1 LHRENIDGQYGV
13 LAEHYISGEN
23 YEKGAKYSKLA
34 CKKAQKAASFK
45 EAIEYAE
52 KEAFCLARLPTTP
65 ATQREIIDA
74 RTRLAGY
81 HLSLT
86 HHVEANEAVAP
97 IAHSAAELNY
107 QKRLPL
113 IYTAMGSYKDWVEED
128 FSEGSRYLTEA
139 LKISEEIKDNISLW
153 YASWFL
159 GMNLSMNCDFE
170 KGFEFY
176 EKSLDVGTSL
186 NRLIM
191 IAMANIGIVAFNYT
205 DRGKNNLAYQIS
217 KEALQMAQESGD
229 TYIKGI
235 VSSGHGIACYSKGL
249 FDEAEKTLLQ
259 ALSFCEKAAQL
270 GWWAG
275 ASGWLGHV
283 YSDMGEYQQ
292 AKVYYEEGISALER
306 TRIYP
311 YWVNM
316 WNVSLARS
324 KVLNNDQDIT
334 LGEIFKYY
342 ENINVKAVKGWA
354 ARHVAEILLNMDVQ
368 HLSEAEDWVKKA
380 IEVDKRN
387 GTMWSLGLD
396 YAFYAEWLKQKGNP
410 PKAKEN
416 LAKAIDILKG
426 CGADGWVKR
435 YEEEMAAFS

>member
-1 LHRENIDGQYGV
+1 
-13 LAEHYISGEN
+13 EN
-23 YEKGAKYSKLA
+23 YEKGARYSKLA
-34 CKKAQKAASFK
+34 GKKAQKAASFK
-45 EAIEYAE
+45 EAIEYAN
-52 KEAFCLARLPTTP
+52 KEALCLERLPTTQ
-65 ATQREIIDA
+65 ATQRGIIDA

-97 IAHSAAELNY
+97 IANLAAELNY

-113 IYTAMGSYKDWVEED
+113 IYTAMGTYKDWVKED
-128 FSEGSRYLTEA
+128 FSEGFRYLSEA
-139 LKISEEIKDNISLW
+139 LKISEEMKDTLSSW

-170 KGFEFY
+170 KGFEFFK
-176 EKSLDVGTSL
+176 KSLDLGTSL

-191 IAMANIGIVAFNYT
+191 IAMAKIGIVSFNYA
-205 DRGKNNLAYQIS
+205 DRGKNDLAYQTS

-235 VSSGHGIACYSKGL
+235 TCSGHGLACYGKGL
-249 FDEAEKTLLQ
+249 LDESEDSLIQ

-283 YSDMGEYQQ
+283 YSDMGDYKKAQ
-292 AKVYYEEGISALER
+292 AYYEKGISALER

-316 WNVSLARS
+316 WKISMLRS

-334 LGEIFKYY
+334 LDEIFEYY
-342 ENINVKAVKGWA
+342 ESINVKAAKGWA
-354 ARHVAEILLNMDVQ
+354 ARHVGEILLNIDDE
-368 HLSEAEDWVKKA
+368 HLSEAENWVKKA

-396 YAFYAEWLKQKGNP
+396 QAFYAEWFKRKGDQ

-416 LAKAIDILKG
+416 LVKAIDILKE
-426 CGADGWVKR
+426 CGADGWVKK
-435 YEEEMAAFS
+435 YEEEMASLS